1 MGKLP
6 LNMRL
11 IISRA
16 ADQPEWDLV
25 VLLKAFDHVTE
36 ARERLGAYWNKP
48 DRSSYLKE
56 VFFSAARKR

>member
-1 MGKLP
+1 
-6 LNMRL
+6 MRL

-16 ADQPEWDLV
+16 ADQAEWDLV
-25 VLLKAFDHVTE
+25 VLVKAFDHETE
-36 ARERLGAYWNKP
+36 ARERLGADWNKP